1 MKFRNKRSLRG
12 ENYCDICWKTTRTS
26 GLRKFKGKYYCNSCY
41 MKLSSVRDMQS
52 ISDMIHKKN
61 KKTLKEALSK
71 VYRVRTYSKN
81 KGQGFYCQLSL
92 PSVMK
97 DKKVRFVLVK

>member
-1 MKFRNKRSLRG
+1 
-12 ENYCDICWKTTRTS
+12 
-26 GLRKFKGKYYCNSCY
+26 
-41 MKLSSVRDMQS
+41 
-52 ISDMIHKKN
+52 MIHKKN